1 LKRLVPICALAI
13 AILAA
18 LLAGISTT
26 PAGYELVLAD
36 DRVLEGFDLRLRD
49 GVYHLT
55 LESGEVVT
63 FPAEL
68 VTEVRLND
76 KKALKEEWEDH
87 PDVKMDEPET
97 LAGEKGDEVHPHVI
111 ASEPQTIAG
120 QEGVPTK
127 PPTTS
132 DQLDA
137 FGRPGNQFQKSPMDP
152 NWTPKSAYDRDVDVL
167 ASGRSKW
174 AESPMSNEWVPES
187 GFRHSDP
194 TNNFNQSKW
203 AQSPMDN
210 EWVPQ
215 DGFRKNKS

>member
-1 LKRLVPICALAI
+1 LKRLVPTCALAI
-13 AILAA
+13 AIVAA
-18 LLAGISTT
+18 LVAGMSAT
-26 PAGYELVLAD
+26 PAAYELVLTD
-36 DRVLEGFDLRLRD
+36 DRVLEGIDLQLRD
-49 GVYHLT
+49 GVYQLT
-55 LESGEVVT
+55 LESGEVLT

-76 KKALKEEWEDH
+76 KQAPAEESDA
-87 PDVKMDEPET
+87 PET
-97 LAGEKGDEVHPHVI
+97 PAGEKDEVHPHVA

-120 QEGVPTK
+120 QKGVPTA

-132 DQLDA
+132 EQLEV

-152 NWTPKSAYDRDVDVL
+152 NWTPKNAYDPDADVL
-167 ASGRSKW
+167 ADSRSKW
-174 AESPMSNEWVPES
+174 AQSPMDNEWVPES
-187 GFRHSDP
+187 GFQHSDP

-215 DGFRKNKS
+215 DGFKKNKS

>member
-1 LKRLVPICALAI
+1 LNRLVPTCALAI
-13 AILAA
+13 AIVAA
-18 LLAGISTT
+18 LVAGLSTT

-36 DRVLEGFDLRLRD
+36 ERVLEGFDLRLRD
-49 GVYHLT
+49 GVYQLT
-55 LESGEVVT
+55 LESGDVIT

-76 KKALKEEWEDH
+76 KQAQSDELDVH
-87 PDVKMDEPET
+87 PDVEAHDPET
-97 LAGEKGDEVHPHVI
+97 LAGQEDEVHPHVV

-120 QEGVPTK
+120 QEGVPTG

-132 DQLDA
+132 EQLDA

-167 ASGRSKW
+167 ASSRSKW
-174 AESPMSNEWVPES
+174 AESPMDNEWVPES
-187 GFRHSDP
+187 GFRHPDP

-215 DGFRKNKS
+215 DGFKKNKS